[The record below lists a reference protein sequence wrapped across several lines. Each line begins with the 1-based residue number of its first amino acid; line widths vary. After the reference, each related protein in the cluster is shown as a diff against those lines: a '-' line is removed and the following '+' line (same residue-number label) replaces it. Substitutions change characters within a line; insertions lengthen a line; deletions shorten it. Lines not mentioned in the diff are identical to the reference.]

1 MWIAFD
7 PHAGSGEDDM
17 PVDKEEDV
25 SEAEGEDGE
34 IKSGGGGRVR
44 QLSPPRR

>member
-1 MWIAFD
+1 MCIAFD
-7 PHAGSGEDDM
+7 PYAGSGEDDM

-34 IKSGGGGRVR
+34 IKSGSGGRVR
-44 QLSPPRR
+44 ELFPPRG